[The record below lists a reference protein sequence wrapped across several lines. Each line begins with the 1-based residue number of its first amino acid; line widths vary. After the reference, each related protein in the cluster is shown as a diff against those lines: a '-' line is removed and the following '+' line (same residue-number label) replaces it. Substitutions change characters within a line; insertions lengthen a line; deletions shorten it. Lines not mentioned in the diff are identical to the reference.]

1 MTDSHEYGVGVQ
13 RAFFSGH
20 HVTYGDAADTGRC
33 YSRSFE
39 RQARNGNRCTGV
51 LCGGG
56 GAGNG
61 GHHCVG
67 HQSDGRIGFG
77 SVHHD
82 LRGAEAIASVNQG
95 DRRTEPGQE

>member
-1 MTDSHEYGVGVQ
+1 MLLTLAG
-13 RAFFSGH
+13 A
-20 HVTYGDAADTGRC
+20 TAGRLSVKPGMAIGAPVFC
-33 YSRSFE
+33 
-39 RQARNGNRCTGV
+39 V
-51 LCGGG
+51 GGG